1 MLDDFIDKLKKL
13 FSSRLIPL
21 ATIFII
27 MFGILVNRLFQMQI
41 VGNTSNSAEEEYFNV
56 EERPIK
62 STRGEIKDRSGKVL
76 AYNVSSYS
84 VVMCDSASLTTNEEK
99 NAMIDKLVKLLE
111 SYGYPLELNFG
122 MELDQRGELV
132 FNVEGNALKRFLK
145 EAYCKSN
152 VNQLS
157 TEQLNSTPQ
166 QVFDFLRYGD
176 KENGKMF
183 QISDD
188 YTLEEA
194 LKIMIVRFTLFNT
207 TPKYT
212 QFTLASNV
220 NTRTVAAVK
229 ENLAEL
235 PGVEVK
241 LETSRV
247 YNDSKYFAHIIGY
260 TGLINSKELETLNE
274 GNPEGKE
281 SYKST
286 DVVGKIGIEKE
297 MEKYLAGVKG
307 VESVTVNENNKE
319 VAVNVTTK
327 PKVGNDVYLTID
339 RDLQVAAY
347 HILEK
352 NIAEVLLSKIVPSL
366 DYGTKGEK
374 ASGIKVPIYE
384 VYNALINNNVLDLKQ
399 FREPG
404 ATALEQSVYQ
414 RFVDKRTSIF
424 SKLENLLD
432 IDNKV
437 TNTAAGEEM
446 QEYLEYV
453 YSNLI
458 NSKIILNSLVD
469 KNDETYLAYKDNKIS
484 LSEYLQYAIT
494 QNWIDLEQLGI
505 GTMYYDT
512 EEIYHILVENIMSS
526 LVDNDSFEKKV
537 YRTLIFSRNLSG
549 REICLLLFEQGVLEY
564 NENDITNL
572 SNGRISAYDFMIKK
586 LTNLEITPGQLAL
599 EPCSGS
605 IVITDVKTGDVLAL
619 VTYPSYDNNYLANKI
634 DWDYYQ
640 KLLNDNATPLL
651 NRPTSQKT
659 TTGSTFKPLSA
670 LIGLGENVIDV
681 GTKIRDQI
689 TFTQVVP
696 SPSCW
701 KSGGHGLLDVSGAI
715 QHSCNYFF
723 YDIGYRLMR
732 GSDGKFSD
740 KNGID
745 VIQRYATMFGLN
757 DVSGVEI
764 EEAKPE
770 ISSKDS
776 VRTSIGYYHNFA
788 PIQIS
793 RYITTVANRG
803 TCFNYTL
810 VDKVNDVDG
819 NLVYNNEATIL
830 NEITQFSDADWNAV
844 QRGMYLVV
852 NSSANSLDRL
862 YGTLGVTVAGK
873 TGTAQV
879 STNHPNHALF
889 VAYAP
894 YEDPEISMTCVI
906 PNGYSSANAAKMG
919 REVLGYYFNGE
930 NAEALLSGNVT
941 AGTATNITV
950 SD

>member
-1 MLDDFIDKLKKL
+1 MLDDFIDRLKKL

-21 ATIFII
+21 GTIFII

-41 VGNTSNSAEEEYFNV
+41 VSNSINSTQEEYYNV

-62 STRGEIKDRSGKVL
+62 STRGLIRDRNGKVL
-76 AYNVSSYS
+76 AYNVSSHS

-99 NAMIDKLVKLLE
+99 NAMIHKLIKLLE

-122 MELDQRGELV
+122 IELDQHGQLV
-132 FNVEGNALKRFLK
+132 FNVEGTALKRFLK

-166 QVFDFLRYGD
+166 QVFDFLRYGN
-176 KENGKMF
+176 KEVGVMF

-207 TPKYT
+207 VPRYT
-212 QFTLASNV
+212 QFTLASNID
-220 NTRTVAAVK
+220 TRTVAAVK

-247 YNDSKYFAHIIGY
+247 YNDSVYFAHIIGY

-274 GNPEGKE
+274 TY
-281 SYKST
+281 SST

-297 MEKYLAGVKG
+297 MEQYLAGVKG
-307 VESVTVNENNKE
+307 VESVTVNENNRE
-319 VAVNVTTK
+319 VAVNITK
-327 PKVGNDVYLTID
+327 EPKVGNDVYLTID
-339 RDLQVAAY
+339 RDLQVATY

-352 NIAEVLLSKIVPSL
+352 NIAEVLISKIVPSL

-374 ASGIKVPIYE
+374 ASGIKIPIYE
-384 VYNALINNNVLDLKQ
+384 VYNALINNNIIDLSQ
-399 FREPG
+399 FRAPD
-404 ATALEQSVYQ
+404 ATDLERSVYQ
-414 RFVDKRTSIF
+414 RFLEKRAAIF
-424 SKLENLLD
+424 SRLKTLLD
-432 IDNKV
+432 VNNKV
-437 TNTAAGEEM
+437 TNVAAGEEM

-453 YSNLI
+453 YANLV
-458 NSKIILNSLVD
+458 NDKTILSSLVD
-469 KNDETYLAYKDNKIS
+469 KNDATYLAYKNSKIS

-505 GTMYYDT
+505 TTYLDT
-512 EEIYHILVENIMSS
+512 EEIYHILVEKVMAS

-549 REICLLLFEQGVLEY
+549 REICLLLFEQDVLEY
-564 NENDITNL
+564 NENDISNL
-572 SNGRISAYDFMIKK
+572 SSGRISAYDFMIKK

-605 IVITDVKTGDVLAL
+605 VVITDVKTGDVLAL

-634 DWDYYQ
+634 DWNYYQ
-640 KLLNDNATPLL
+640 KLLNDSATPLL

-670 LIGLGENVIDV
+670 LIGLGENKIDV
-681 GTKIRDQI
+681 GTKIRDYV
-689 TFTQVVP
+689 TFKEIVP

-701 KSGGHGLLDVSGAI
+701 KAGGHGRLDVTGAI

-723 YDIGYRLMR
+723 YDIGYRLMK
-732 GSDGKFSD
+732 GADGTFRD
-740 KNGID
+740 ANGIAT
-745 VIQRYATMFGLN
+745 IQKYASMFGL
-757 DVSGVEI
+757 DEVSGVEI
-764 EEAKPE
+764 EEAKPQ
-770 ISSKDS
+770 ISNKDA
-776 VRTSIGYYHNFA
+776 VRTSIGYFHNFA
-788 PIQIS
+788 PVQIS
-793 RYITTVANRG
+793 RYVTTIANRG

-810 VDKVNDVDG
+810 VDKVNDIDG
-819 NLVYNNEATIL
+819 NLVYNNEATIR
-830 NEITQFSDADWNAV
+830 NEITQFSDAEWNAV

-879 STNHPNHALF
+879 DKNHPNHALF

-894 YEDPEISMTCVI
+894 YENPEISMTCVI

-930 NAEALLSGNVT
+930 AAEDLLSGNAT